1 MAALAVLGIAF
12 VFSSL
17 PTIGLATVIERN
29 FVAPRKVKVML
40 TAVSFEL
47 VTAVWILII
56 APELLYREATIGL
69 AITVLLIASIKAALS
84 DDEM

>member
-1 MAALAVLGIAF
+1 
-12 VFSSL
+12 
-17 PTIGLATVIERN
+17 
-29 FVAPRKVKVML
+29 ML